1 LFKLDS
7 AISQS
12 YSYSDIMNF
21 KFNTDTNLEVGIRN
35 DKEKKVEKIL
45 I

>member
-1 LFKLDS
+1 V
-7 AISQS
+7 QS
-12 YSYSDIMNF
+12 VKAYSYSVTMNF